1 MCVLQKLSDESLLLL
16 FVCLLRLKVVVNAKL
31 MAYGPTTRFMTQ
43 IAVTVGNVTLLFDTI
58 RRAANYLEKLNDL
71 LAPVGAKASGG
82 LYDTEIE
89 TCDGQR
95 VSIMQMHMDTTYFL
109 NVEYDV
115 PGCHDDLR
123 GILGQMF
130 QCKYGGKRCVCDY

>member
-1 MCVLQKLSDESLLLL
+1 
-16 FVCLLRLKVVVNAKL
+16 
-31 MAYGPTTRFMTQ
+31 MADGPTTRFMTQ
-43 IAVTVGNVTLLFDTI
+43 IAVTVGNVTLLFDTML
-58 RRAANYLEKLNDL
+58 RAANYLEKLNDL

-95 VSIMQMHMDTTYFL
+95 VSIMQMHMDATYFL